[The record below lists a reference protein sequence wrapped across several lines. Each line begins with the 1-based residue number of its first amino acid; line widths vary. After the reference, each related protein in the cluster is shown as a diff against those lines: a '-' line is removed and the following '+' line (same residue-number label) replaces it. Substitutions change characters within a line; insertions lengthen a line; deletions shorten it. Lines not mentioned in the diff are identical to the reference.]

1 MLHMID
7 AAHRHKPKKE
17 EEIPLEYRKVIR
29 QKLEDH
35 GFKVAEIDEFQINGE
50 GFIVVKCS
58 GIRRVFIR
66 SRPCHLTIEFCGS
79 PDDYEVT
86 LSK

>member
-7 AAHRHKPKKE
+7 ATRHKPKKE

-29 QKLEDH
+29 QKLEDN

-50 GFIVVKCS
+50 GYIVVSCS
-58 GIRRVFIR
+58 GIRRIFIR
-66 SRPCHLTIEFCGS
+66 NKPCHLTIEFYGS
-79 PDDYEVT
+79 PDHYEVT
-86 LSK
+86 LRK